1 VEDNFD
7 EDIRDEAI
15 RRVQAKEQVL
25 FVRIPPGD
33 SRTDD
38 PPDDLKHPLGLNM
51 YYQGQIDNCLMG
63 GFANAVAK
71 MLGDETARK
80 LLQLQIP
87 MAGTEYWSM
96 SVAHV
101 NLTIPTHSLRKFS
114 CNNVLDWDDRSPIV
128 VQLRSR
134 NLSESH
140 AITVYEGAIY
150 DSSSKFILVKSKET
164 LNWCSG
170 EYGFDRHL
178 RLYQLGLPQ
187 QSNQK
192 KKIQPKWCGK
202 KKRSRYS

>member
-1 VEDNFD
+1 
-7 EDIRDEAI
+7 
-15 RRVQAKEQVL
+15 
-25 FVRIPPGD
+25 
-33 SRTDD
+33 
-38 PPDDLKHPLGLNM
+38 M

-96 SVAHV
+96 FVTHV
-101 NLTIPTHSLRKFS
+101 NHTIQKHCLRKFT
-114 CNNVLDWDDRSPIV
+114 CANVLDWDDRTPIV

-140 AITVYEGAIY
+140 AITVYGGAIY
-150 DSSSKFILVKSKET
+150 DSSSRFILVKSQET

-178 RLYQLGLPQ
+178 RLYQLGLHRLGKQ
-187 QSNQK
+187 GK
-192 KKIQPKWCGK
+192 KYQPKSSAK
-202 KKRSRYS
+202 KKRRRYS

>member
-1 VEDNFD
+1 
-7 EDIRDEAI
+7 
-15 RRVQAKEQVL
+15 
-25 FVRIPPGD
+25 
-33 SRTDD
+33 
-38 PPDDLKHPLGLNM
+38 M

-87 MAGTEYWSM
+87 MAGTKYWSM
-96 SVAHV
+96 FVAHV
-101 NLTIPTHSLRKFS
+101 NQSIPKHCLRKFS
-114 CNNVLDWDDRSPIV
+114 CANVLDWDDRTPIV

-140 AITVYEGAIY
+140 AITVYDGAIY
-150 DSSSKFILVKSKET
+150 DSSSRFILVKSQET

-178 RLYQLGLPQ
+178 RLYQLGLRQ

-192 KKIQPKWCGK
+192 KKYQPKSSGK
-202 KKRSRYS
+202 KKRTRYF